1 MANNTET
8 SQVRPTEDD
17 SKELTKDD
25 VFIFEHNEKY
35 KENNIELT
43 HKHILLIDKEKF
55 YEKCEKY
62 AKENQNK
69 LNDAENLLNDYTAL
83 SNIYYNLSKEE
94 KEKLEKE
101 KIIPSIDRILELAK
115 INKQNGNSSQN
126 KEDRKHII
134 LIKNKLSIYT
144 NVVRN
149 KSPNLFTIIDNP
161 LEYFKDAI
169 ILQTTIDNNTFKT
182 YKIGNKEYPYNI
194 RADYIEKEQSLQ
206 KLIDN
211 YISITKSKNEKPD
224 PGRIYNQIILTQ
236 ALEFKNNSNDKVLC
250 FEEKYFIPLK
260 IEISDENLDKLKQ
273 QQKELQEKYREIK
286 NNKNIKIDTEKCLND
301 YHKKEEEIKNTTGLQ
316 EFNKIINYY
325 DQIRYSLK
333 DAETGTKKY
342 IMGGCKGHAFTIE
355 AEVIEYLN
363 ENKIIQLCII
373 DPSGAFTNY
382 SYENFY
388 EIFNPIININ
398 PKSKTNN
405 EPPIEFVLPVI
416 IKGIEKTQ
424 GYEGFCSYNMNGTIK
439 TFIDRDEYN
448 KDQLDKINCK
458 IFIEEHKRKL
468 EKELKHY
475 NYDDIIYFIR
485 YNKKFLNGEK
495 ISDKI
500 ERRLGKTLSTDEK
513 DFIDENRFIDKIY
526 EYINDNQYISE
537 EDEKY
542 KDIFDA
548 FIDIASDYYKKQ
560 MNNKIK
566 YLDEL
571 IKSNDKEYVKSYMI
585 ANMNNYFIVDSNI
598 YGYENNIEKIFKRK
612 KFIINRNL
620 CEIKSNN
627 KGYIDENLYIT
638 NSFNSFL
645 SKYKM
650 NNNLGRDKIVQK
662 IIDNINLELN
672 SLDLKQLSEEEKEDI
687 RIGSHNFSFLISSYA
702 EKYKNSKKNDERYK
716 SIALALVKSIGMV
729 YKKYNDGIFLS
740 NKELIC
746 NRVVNILLHSCS
758 MPMIDYNDQNGI
770 YKTYYNI
777 INDNGK
783 EEPFE
788 LSYKNIGQT
797 ILRASLG
804 YKKEL
809 QVINS
814 FPEGNFKDNIKT
826 IQSYLRE
833 FAKGNDPVITTREYI
848 DTTENP
854 PKLKTAEFHIKGTLN
869 TTILDMAFKN
879 SLSSDEIL
887 AIQEYENILKNI
899 EQENYKKN
907 LITVNLENSQNNK
920 NDQLNLA
927 LSLFKKDILQK
938 ININD
943 YIDNNLLINYLNNDL
958 ELKKLYD
965 NLSKNIFYLEQL
977 KNEQNNNKDK
987 IVEITID
994 NKTYSS
1000 MQIMDNIRINKT
1012 KITESMDKTILNVIS
1027 DNYEKLP
1034 NKDQIIDFINKKNEQ
1049 SSTIFSK
1056 LLKDKKLNG
1065 INNKQLVNDYL
1076 ANNYD
1081 SISNK
1086 DDIVSYI
1093 NETYKNT
1100 LYINDL
1106 EEEKKLLEVFL
1117 KLLKDDKY
1125 IDINLYNK
1133 NRFFIEALSNE
1144 YNKSQDKGT
1153 TIKKLNLFLNNV
1165 KINLYCNDYALSK
1178 VFSNFS
1184 KDEFNMIDNKKIL
1197 MDYFLKSA
1205 CIQYNDNIVDYIVN
1219 FCNDDSN
1226 KEFIKE
1232 NIKSFEEKLDY
1243 IDKEEYKD
1251 RISNAFKNAV
1261 AKIQKSNERY
1271 L

>member
-8 SQVRPTEDD
+8 SQVRPTKDD

-25 VFIFEHNEKY
+25 VFIFEY
-35 KENNIELT
+35 KKSNIELASE
-43 HKHILLIDKEKF
+43 HILLIDKEKF

-69 LNDAENLLNDYTAL
+69 RDNAKKLLNDRTAL
-83 SNIYYNLSKEE
+83 SNIYYNLSEEE

-115 INKQNGNSSQN
+115 INKQNDNSSQN
-126 KEDRKHII
+126 SEHNKYIS
-134 LIKNKLSIYT
+134 LIRNKLLNYNDALCNTSL
-144 NVVRN
+144 
-149 KSPNLFTIIDNP
+149 NLFTIIDNP

-224 PGRIYNQIILTQ
+224 PGRISNQIILTQ

-333 DAETGTKKY
+333 DAKIGTKKY
-342 IMGGCKGHAFTIE
+342 IMSGCKGHAFAIE
-355 AEVIEYLN
+355 AEVVED
-363 ENKIIQLCII
+363 ENINKKIQLRII

-398 PKSKTNN
+398 SESRTNN
-405 EPPIEFVLPVI
+405 EPPIEFVSPEI
-416 IKGIEKTQ
+416 IELIEKTQ

-439 TFIDRDEYN
+439 TFIDRDEYS
-448 KDQLDKINCK
+448 KDQLDKINYK
-458 IFIEEHKRKL
+458 VFIEEHKRKL
-468 EKELKHY
+468 EERLKHY
-475 NYDDIIYFIR
+475 NYNDIIYSIK
-485 YNKKFLNGEK
+485 YNRNFLNGEE
-495 ISDKI
+495 IFDEI
-500 ERRLGKTLSTDEK
+500 ERRLGKNLSQDEK
-513 DFIDENRFIDKIY
+513 IFIYNVCYYID
-526 EYINDNQYISE
+526 NNQYNSE
-537 EDEKY
+537 EYQEY
-542 KDIFDA
+542 KDIFNA
-548 FIDIASDYYKKQ
+548 FIDIISDYYEEQKQ
-560 MNNKIK
+560 KMSNKIK
-566 YLDEL
+566 YLDDL
-571 IKSNDKEYVKSYMI
+571 IKSNDKEYVKSYII
-585 ANMNNYFIVDSNI
+585 ANINNYFIVDSNI

-620 CEIKSNN
+620 CETKSNN

-650 NNNLGRDKIVQK
+650 NNSLGRDKIVQE
-662 IIDNINLELN
+662 IIDNINLKLN
-672 SLDLKQLSEEEKEDI
+672 DLRLKQLSEEEKEDI
-687 RIGSHNFSFLISSYA
+687 KIGSHNFSFLISSYA

-716 SIALALVKSIGMV
+716 NIALALVKSIGMV

-777 INDNGK
+777 TNDNGE
-783 EEPFE
+783 EEPFK

-833 FAKGNDPVITTREYI
+833 FAKGNDPVITTRKYT
-848 DTTENP
+848 DYTENP
-854 PKLKTAEFHIKGTLN
+854 PKVKTAEFHIKGTLN

-1049 SSTIFSK
+1049 SPTIFSK
-1056 LLKDKKLNG
+1056 LLQDKKLNN
-1065 INNKQLVNDYL
+1065 INNKQLVNNYL
-1076 ANNYD
+1076 VNNYD

-1100 LYINDL
+1100 LHINDL
-1106 EEEKKLLEVFL
+1106 EEEKELLEVFL

-1165 KINLYCNDYALSK
+1165 KITNLCCDDYALSK

-1184 KDEFNMIDNKKIL
+1184 KDEFNMIDNKKFL